1 MTRTLV
7 KISTTISGIAQ
18 LMGMTKEEVS
28 FFSKLEDVRN
38 ILTDYNYSVL
48 TGKKA
53 AEKLEDIK
61 KNLKGD
67 ELIFSSGLDT
77 LITKLT
83 Y

>member
-7 KISTTISGIAQ
+7 KLSTTISGIAQ
-18 LMGMTKEEVS
+18 LMGMTKEEIS
-28 FFSKLEDVRN
+28 FFSKLGDVRN
-38 ILTDYNYSVL
+38 ILTDYNYSIL

-53 AEKLEDIK
+53 AAKLGDIK
-61 KNLKGD
+61 KNLRGD
-67 ELIFSSGLDT
+67 ETIFADGLDA

>member
-7 KISTTISGIAQ
+7 KLSTTISGIAK

-28 FFSKLEDVRN
+28 FFPKLKEVRD

-48 TGKKA
+48 TGKNA
-53 AEKLEDIK
+53 AEKLEDVK
-61 KNLKGD
+61 TTLSGD
-67 ELIFSSGLDT
+67 DLIFADGLDS

-83 Y
+83 F